1 MRLEFDTAKAERRS
15 ERENDPP
22 ANGATQKARKR
33 RWGDGEDGI
42 GGRKK
47 RDETMTFGRPIP
59 LNRVYIL
66 LGNS

>member
-33 RWGDGEDGI
+33 RWGDGI
-42 GGRKK
+42 GGRKEEA
-47 RDETMTFGRPIP
+47 R
-59 LNRVYIL
+59 
-66 LGNS
+66 